1 MSVVAVIP
9 ARLGSTRLP
18 EKALLRESGKYLV
31 QHVWERVR
39 SARTI
44 VRVIVATDHERI
56 AAAVRS
62 FGGEVAMTSPAHPS
76 GTDRV
81 AEVARTIAAE
91 GALVVNVQG
100 DEPEIDGADLD
111 LLVDALAAD
120 HDCPIA
126 TLATPFRKDA
136 EAASASAVKV
146 VVDAAGRALYFSR
159 SLIPHGAAVG
169 AALPPAKHRGVYAFR
184 REALLAAA
192 ALPVAALEQQERLE
206 QLRWLHHGMRIRV
219 VATPRDGIGIDTP
232 EDYRQFLQR
241 AAHGGVR

>member
-1 MSVVAVIP
+1 MNVVAVIP

-18 EKALLRESGKYLV
+18 EKALLHESGKYLV

-39 SARTI
+39 NARTI
-44 VRVIVATDHERI
+44 ARTIVATDHERI

-62 FGGEVAMTSPAHPS
+62 FGGEVVMTAPTHPS

-91 GALVVNVQG
+91 GELVVNVQG

-111 LLVDALAAD
+111 LLVDALATD
-120 HDCPIA
+120 HDCAIA
-126 TLATPFRKDA
+126 TLSTPFRSAADA
-136 EAASASAVKV
+136 AADSTVKV

-169 AALPPAKHRGVYAFR
+169 GAAPPAKHRGVYAFR

-192 ALPVAALEQQERLE
+192 GLPVAALERQERLE
-206 QLRWLHHGMRIRV
+206 QLRWLHHGLRIRV

-232 EDYRQFLQR
+232 EDYRRFLQR
-241 AAHGGVR
+241 AAQGG